1 MIDIDSN
8 EQEVLKVLNEVI
20 IFSVLCVLNLDYNLI
35 FFV

>member
-20 IFSVLCVLNLDYNLI
+20 ILFGLYVFCCVLNLD
-35 FFV
+35 